1 MSRNDSSSGS
11 RGDRSSGKTYGG
23 RQGGGQRSKSHA
35 RGNAPVN
42 REERSGKDMTR
53 GNAPVKR
60 KQNEKTEK
68 AGKPEKSE
76 GIRLNKYVANSGI
89 CSRRDADIYIAAGNV
104 TVNGKVVTEMG
115 HKVKLNDEVKFDG
128 RRINPEKP
136 EYVLLNK
143 PKGFYVTGSLEKKNR
158 TVMDLVA
165 NASKSKLDPV
175 GKLDTQATGLLLFTN
190 DGTMA
195 KKLAN
200 PKNGIRQIYH
210 LELDKDLAYEDLQKI
225 KEGVN
230 LEDGTAKVTDI
241 SYVENKPKREVGLEI
256 KSTKSH
262 IVQRIFKSLNYEIVK
277 LDRVTFGGLTKKDLP
292 RGHWRVLSKQEIINL
307 GNL

>member
-1 MSRNDSSSGS
+1 MSRNDRSSGS
-11 RGDRSSGKTYGG
+11 RGDKSGGRTNSG
-23 RQGGGQRSKSHA
+23 RQGGNARKKSHA

-42 REERSGKDMTR
+42 RNEKDSEKSMSR
-53 GNAPVKR
+53 GNAPLK
-60 KQNEKTEK
+60 KQQAN
-68 AGKPEKSE
+68 KPDVM
-76 GIRLNKYVANSGI
+76 RLNKYVANSGM

-104 TVNGKVVTEMG
+104 TVNGRVITEMG
-115 HKVKLNDEVKFDG
+115 YKVQLNDEVKFDG

-158 TVMDLVA
+158 TVMDLIA

-190 DGTMA
+190 DGSMA

-210 LELDKDLAYEDLQKI
+210 LELNKELSFDDLQKI

-241 SYVENKPKREVGLEI
+241 SYVENRPKREVGLEI
-256 KSTKSH
+256 RSTKNH
-262 IVQRIFKSLNYEIVK
+262 IVQRIFKSLNYEIIK
-277 LDRVTFGGLTKKDLP
+277 LDRVVFGGLTKKDLP

-307 GNL
+307 GNT

>member
-1 MSRNDSSSGS
+1 MSRNDRPSGS
-11 RGDRSSGKTYGG
+11 REDRSGGRAKSG
-23 RQGGGQRSKSHA
+23 RQGGKARTKSHS

-42 REERSGKDMTR
+42 RNEKDPKSMSR
-53 GNAPVKR
+53 GNAPVK
-60 KQNEKTEK
+60 KQQGAKQD
-68 AGKPEKSE
+68 GM
-76 GIRLNKYVANSGI
+76 RLNKYIANSGI

-104 TVNGKVVTEMG
+104 TVNGNVVTEMG
-115 HKVKLNDEVKFDG
+115 YKVQLTDEVKFDG
-128 RRINPEKP
+128 RKIKPEKP

-158 TVMDLVA
+158 TVMDLIA

-190 DGTMA
+190 DGAMA

-210 LELDKDLAYEDLQKI
+210 LELDKELAHEDLQKI
-225 KEGVN
+225 REGVN
-230 LEDGTAKVTDI
+230 LEDGTVKVTEI
-241 SYVENKPKREVGLEI
+241 SYVENKPKKEVGLEI
-256 KSTKSH
+256 RSTKNH

-277 LDRVTFGGLTKKDLP
+277 LDRVVYGGLTKKDLP
-292 RGHWRVLSKQEIINL
+292 RGHWRVLSKQELINL
-307 GNL
+307 GNI